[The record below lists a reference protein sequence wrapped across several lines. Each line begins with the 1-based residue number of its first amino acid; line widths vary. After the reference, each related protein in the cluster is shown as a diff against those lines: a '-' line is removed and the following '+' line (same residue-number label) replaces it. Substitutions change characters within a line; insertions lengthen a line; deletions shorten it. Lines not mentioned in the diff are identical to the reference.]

1 MKHTFKNLEKIDF
14 FALAQ
19 EPSLEVRMEM
29 LKFAFANGIDFDSK
43 QIKQEKLTYI
53 SFQFSTNELTRIS
66 RLTDSDTMV
75 ISEEEFIKAL
85 KGEKVDFKPPFCE
98 ELFLNS
104 DYTAIITKKGIKV
117 GCQKFTHEQVSE
129 LYKISE
135 QAQKSEK

>member
-85 KGEKVDFKPPFCE
+85 KGEKVDFKPPFYE

-104 DYTAIITKKGIKV
+104 DYHAIITKKGIKV